1 MTEMADFEKEYLV
14 HVYETDAN
22 GKLTLSGLFNYLQDT
37 ASDHAEKLNFG
48 RDDLLKNNHIWVL
61 SRMYALIDDFP
72 LWNDAITVRTWPSGI
87 DKILALRDF
96 EVLDHN
102 KIHLAS
108 ATSSWAIIDR
118 TYRRIQRPDDIIANF
133 HSAFNKK
140 RALQRNASKLNP
152 LSKDGYLS
160 PMFKVKFSDLDVNL
174 HVNNVK
180 FLQWVTD
187 SYPLD
192 FIVSNSP
199 RSVEINYLAES
210 MCGDEIKVMVTQ
222 ESELTSIWNHSVI
235 RVNDDREL
243 CRIRIEWNSCNPKKV
258 Y

>member
-1 MTEMADFEKEYLV
+1 MAEFEKDYHV

-61 SRMYALIDDFP
+61 SRMYARIDNLP
-72 LWNDAITVRTWPSGI
+72 EWNDTVTVRTWPSGI
-87 DKILALRDF
+87 DKILALRDY
-96 EVLDHN
+96 EVLNLNDTC
-102 KIHLAS
+102 IVS

-118 TYRRIQRPDDIIANF
+118 TTKKIQRPDDIITHF
-133 HSAFNKK
+133 HSTLTKK
-140 RALQRNASKLNP
+140 RSLERNASKLDQIT
-152 LSKDGYLS
+152 KDGHLS
-160 PMFKVKFSDLDVNL
+160 PVFKVKYSDLDVNL

-192 FIVSNSP
+192 FITSHSP
-199 RSVEINYLAES
+199 LSVEVNYLAES
-210 MCGDEIKVMVTQ
+210 MCGDEIKVKVTR
-222 ESELTSIWNHSVI
+222 ESELTGIWNHSII
-235 RVNDDREL
+235 RMNDNREL
-243 CRIRIEWNSCNPKKV
+243 CRIRIEWNSCNQKKV

>member
-1 MTEMADFEKEYLV
+1 MTEMAEFEKEYLV
-14 HVYETDAN
+14 HVYETGAN
-22 GKLTLSGLFNYLQDT
+22 GKLTLVGLFNYLQDT
-37 ASDHAEKLNFG
+37 ASDHAEKLKFG

-61 SRMYALIDDFP
+61 SRMYAVIDNLPD
-72 LWNDAITVRTWPSGI
+72 WNDTITVRTWPSGI

-96 EVLDHN
+96 KVLNHN
-102 KIHLAS
+102 KLAIAS

-118 TYRRIQRPDDIIANF
+118 STKRVQRPDDIIANF
-133 HSAFNKK
+133 HESFNLE
-140 RALQRNASKLNP
+140 RTLQRNAFKLDPVSKN
-152 LSKDGYLS
+152 GYLS

-192 FIVSNSP
+192 FILSNTP

-210 MCGDEIKVMVTQ
+210 MCGDEIKIMITQ
-222 ESELTSIWNHSVI
+222 ISESVNIWNHSII
-235 RVNDDREL
+235 RVNDNREL
-243 CRIRIEWNSCNPKKV
+243 CRIRIEWNSLSGKKV

>member
-1 MTEMADFEKEYLV
+1 MTAMTEFEKDYLV

-61 SRMYALIDDFP
+61 SRMFAQIDNLP
-72 LWNDAITVRTWPSGI
+72 AWNDKITVRTWPSGI

-96 EVLDHN
+96 EVLN
-102 KIHLAS
+102 NNIHLVS

-118 TYRRIQRPDDIIANF
+118 TTKRIQRPDDIIDNF
-133 HSAFNKK
+133 HSTFNEK
-140 RALQRNASKLNP
+140 RSLLRNASKLEP
-152 LSKDGYLS
+152 LSKEGYLS
-160 PMFKVKFSDLDVNL
+160 QMFKVKFSDLDINL

-187 SYPLD
+187 SYPLE
-192 FIVSNSP
+192 FIISNTP
-199 RSVEINYLAES
+199 LMVEINYLAES
-210 MCGDEIKVMVTQ
+210 MCGDEIKVRVTQ
-222 ESELTSIWNHSVI
+222 ETKLINIWNHSII
-235 RVNDDREL
+235 RINDNREL
-243 CRIRIEWNSCNPKKV
+243 CRIRIEWNPCRPNKV